1 MKNLEQSWPRDQRE
15 AEMTKTITPPL
26 TIGLPVYNGERY
38 LKSAIV
44 SLLHQTFTDFEL
56 IISDNGST
64 DRTPKIVQA
73 LQLRDARI
81 VFHRNSQNI
90 GAAANFNLVARR
102 AAGTFFAWANHDDLW
117 APTYFERCIAT
128 LSNDDSAVLCYTKSA
143 KISGDGTLVAEL
155 RGDLGITDAR
165 ANKRLRRYHDH
176 FIAIDRRNGWS
187 GHEIEGLWMPVYGVI
202 RTEVLKRTDL
212 IGTYISSDTVLL
224 EQLAAYGKFLEIDEA
239 LFFKR
244 DHEDRSMR
252 DSLAYDNRW
261 KWFTGQDV
269 KVFLFPRLQIL
280 YKRLRAIG
288 NATLP
293 PQDKALCLVEMLA
306 FYVRRPHESKA
317 IVKELLVN
325 AGRAV
330 AHVLNRRLRLP
341 QKW

>member
-1 MKNLEQSWPRDQRE
+1 
-15 AEMTKTITPPL
+15 MTKHITPRL

-38 LKSAIV
+38 IESAII
-44 SLLHQTFTDFEL
+44 SLLQQTFTDFEL
-56 IISDNGST
+56 VISDNGST
-64 DRTPKIVQA
+64 DRTPEIVQA
-73 LQLRDARI
+73 LQLRDTRI
-81 VFHRNSQNI
+81 AFHRNTENI
-90 GAAANFNLVARR
+90 GAAANFNLVAKR

-117 APTYFERCIAT
+117 ASTYYERCIAALLKDESAI
-128 LSNDDSAVLCYTKSA
+128 LSYAKSA
-143 KISGDGTLVAEL
+143 KICDDGTLVAEL
-155 RGDLGITDAR
+155 MGDLGISNDR
-165 ANKRLRRYHDH
+165 ADKRLRKYHDH
-176 FIAIDRRNGWS
+176 FIATDRSNGWS

-224 EQLAAYGKFLEIDEA
+224 EQLAAYGKFLEIDEV

-244 DHEDRSMR
+244 DHEGRSMR

-269 KVFLFPRLQIL
+269 RVFLFPRLQIL

-288 NATLP
+288 NTTLRP
-293 PQDKALCLVEMLA
+293 WDKALCLVEMLA

-317 IVKELLVN
+317 IVKEFLVN
-325 AGRAV
+325 AGRGV
-330 AHVLNRRLRLP
+330 AYLLNRRLQLP